1 MKIRLRNI
9 FTLFLT
15 IMVFASTLQLSLVEL
30 ISVDEILTQS
40 MLKDPLSEEEDRTT
54 DNDELDDKL
63 LLNSKVDY
71 TIQLKVSK
79 QNFNI
84 SLNILNLICKIKI
97 YLIYKLNIFKN

>member
-1 MKIRLRNI
+1 M

-30 ISVDEILTQS
+30 ISVDENLTQS

-54 DNDELDDKL
+54 DNDELDEKL
-63 LLNSKVDY
+63 LLNSKVVY
-71 TIQLKVSK
+71 AIQIKVSK

-84 SLNILNLICKIKI
+84 SNDQTYYSGLIKI
-97 YLIYKLNIFKN
+97 QVPPPKHTA

>member
-63 LLNSKVDY
+63 LLNSKVVY

-84 SLNILNLICKIKI
+84 SNEPCNIV
-97 YLIYKLNIFKN
+97 

>member
-1 MKIRLRNI
+1 LKIRLRNI
-9 FTLFLT
+9 LTLFLT

-63 LLNSKVDY
+63 LLNSKVVY
-71 TIQLKVSK
+71 TIQPKVSK

-84 SLNILNLICKIKI
+84 SNDQTYYSSLIKI
-97 YLIYKLNIFKN
+97 QVPPPKHIA

>member
-1 MKIRLRNI
+1 
-9 FTLFLT
+9 
-15 IMVFASTLQLSLVEL
+15 MVFASTLQLSLVEL

-63 LLNSKVDY
+63 LLNSKVVY

-79 QNFNI
+79 QN
-84 SLNILNLICKIKI
+84 
-97 YLIYKLNIFKN
+97 